1 MGSVCEPLKHS
12 SPSSC
17 SLSLEPSNPSEFP
30 AVDAAVAAAATVPA
44 AAAELVRKHLLGLLQ
59 ALGNQE
65 LHRRCYKSEFALG
78 WSLRTF
84 LSAHWTPPPTPAL
97 SAAQVGRALSRPPQ
111 AIGQGVT
118 KPHASRYIRNM
129 VVCRLLLEVQENQN
143 SIPQ

>member
-1 MGSVCEPLKHS
+1 M
-12 SPSSC
+12 
-17 SLSLEPSNPSEFP
+17 
-30 AVDAAVAAAATVPA
+30 DAAVAAAATVPA

-65 LHRRCYKSEFALG
+65 L
-78 WSLRTF
+78 LRTF

-118 KPHASRYIRNM
+118 KPYASRYIRNM
-129 VVCRLLLEVQENQN
+129 VVCRLLLEVQESQN
-143 SIPQ
+143 PIPQ